1 LSERS
6 WRRAVPRCAAIFAVV
21 LAAGCA
27 TAPPAPTARAS
38 EAAALSRAEEQS
50 GVEVVSL
57 RQTGAGGML
66 DFRYRVVDPVKA
78 APLLLRKTPAYLVDP
93 KTGVVMTVPET
104 NWGRMRQDTLKP
116 EKGRVYF
123 MLFHNAGMAAG
134 DKVTV
139 IIGKNRF
146 ENLTVQ

>member
-1 LSERS
+1 MLEPP
-6 WRRAVPRCAAIFAVV
+6 WRRTISRAAVLICVIL

-27 TAPPAPTARAS
+27 TAPTAPMGKGS
-38 EAAALSRAEEQS
+38 EAPALSRVEEQS

-57 RQTGAGGML
+57 RQTGAGAML

-93 KTGVVMTVPET
+93 KTGVVMTIPET
-104 NWGRMRQDTLKP
+104 NWGKMRQKP

-123 MLFHNAGMAAG
+123 MLFHNAGLGPG

>member
-1 LSERS
+1 MEPS
-6 WRRAVPRCAAIFAVV
+6 WRRTISRAAVLLCVV
-21 LAAGCA
+21 LIAGCA
-27 TAPPAPTARAS
+27 TAPKAPADK
-38 EAAALSRAEEQS
+38 ALDAPVPRSVEDRS

-57 RQTGAGGML
+57 RPTGAGGML

-78 APLLLRKTPAYLVDP
+78 TPLLLRKTPAYLIDP
-93 KTGVVMTVPET
+93 GTGVIMTIPET
-104 NWGRMRQDTLKP
+104 SWGKMRQDTLKP

-123 MLFHNAGMAAG
+123 MLFHNAGLSAG

-139 IIGKNRF
+139 VIGKYRF

>member
-1 LSERS
+1 MLEPS
-6 WRRAVPRCAAIFAVV
+6 WRRTISRAAVLICVV
-21 LAAGCA
+21 LVAGCA
-27 TAPPAPTARAS
+27 TAPKAPTAK
-38 EAAALSRAEEQS
+38 ALDAPVERSVENRS

-57 RQTGAGGML
+57 RQTGAGGMI

-78 APLLLRKTPAYLVDP
+78 APLLLRKTPAYLVEP
-93 KTGVVMTVPET
+93 KTGVIMTVPQT
-104 NWGRMRQDTLKP
+104 SWGTMRQDTLKP

-123 MLFHNAGMAAG
+123 MLFHNAGVAAG

-139 IIGKNRF
+139 VIGEHRF

>member
-1 LSERS
+1 MLEPS
-6 WRRAVPRCAAIFAVV
+6 RRRTISRAAALICVV
-21 LAAGCA
+21 LVAGCA
-27 TAPPAPTARAS
+27 TAPKAPAAKAQDAPVPRS
-38 EAAALSRAEEQS
+38 VEDRS

-57 RQTGAGGML
+57 RPTGAGGML

-78 APLLLRKTPAYLVDP
+78 APLLLRKTPAYLIDP
-93 KTGVVMTVPET
+93 RTGVVMTVPQT
-104 NWGRMRQDTLKP
+104 SWGTMRQDTLKP

-123 MLFHNAGMAAG
+123 MLFHNAGVSAG

-139 IIGKNRF
+139 VIGKYRF

>member
-1 LSERS
+1 MEPS
-6 WRRAVPRCAAIFAVV
+6 WRRSIFRAAVLLCVV
-21 LAAGCA
+21 LVAGCA
-27 TAPPAPTARAS
+27 TAPKAPAAK
-38 EAAALSRAEEQS
+38 ALDAPVPRSVEDRS

-78 APLLLRKTPAYLVDP
+78 APLLLRKTRAYLVEP
-93 KTGVVMTVPET
+93 KTGVTMTIPQT
-104 NWGRMRQDTLKP
+104 SWGTMRQDTQKP

-123 MLFHNAGMAAG
+123 MLFHNAGVSPG

-139 IIGKNRF
+139 IIGKYRF

>member
-1 LSERS
+1 MLEPS
-6 WRRAVPRCAAIFAVV
+6 WRRAIPRCTVIFTVV

-27 TAPPAPTARAS
+27 TAPKTPAAKAQDAPVAS
-38 EAAALSRAEEQS
+38 SVEDRS

-57 RQTGAGGML
+57 RPTGAGGML
-66 DFRYRVVDPVKA
+66 DFRYRVVDPAKA
-78 APLLLRKTPAYLVDP
+78 APLLLRKTPAYLIDP
-93 KTGVVMTVPET
+93 RTGLVMTVPQT
-104 NWGRMRQDTLKP
+104 SWGTMRQDTLKP

-123 MLFHNAGMAAG
+123 MLFHNAGVSAG

-139 IIGKNRF
+139 VIGKYRF